1 MPRGRRFATVANMTC
16 EEFPI
21 RRKALVDWNR
31 LGEEGATFKEGSQP
45 GDGGNVI
52 SLSSILTA
60 SPQIR
65 DQSAVKEP
73 ARRTGADPVE
83 KRPLSIELGVS
94 AFVVSLAVLASFTV
108 GMALLLPAHII
119 DPRIELAL
127 SSVVAALVVGLAVS
141 TLAHVRL
148 RPLGLLTARAR
159 ELAALGRPER
169 LGVTA
174 DDDELSQLATSL
186 DQMLDEIR
194 KATDSERMSVEDAS
208 HELRTPIA
216 IARAELDLALRNG
229 VEGDI
234 ESALRSAIEELDR
247 AVGTATDLLV
257 EAQTGA
263 GAAESLRDV
272 SVQALAT
279 RAADVVRLRSP
290 RADVRM
296 SVTGSGQVSGDAAAL
311 ERCLV
316 NLIGNAAE
324 HCSTS
329 VEVNLV
335 SADDLVVTIDDDGPG
350 VPEALLPHFFERFAH
365 ANNGREDSFGLGTA
379 IAAEIVHAHGGTI
392 AVANRD
398 RGGAEITI
406 RLPTTSEAC

>member
-1 MPRGRRFATVANMTC
+1 
-16 EEFPI
+16 
-21 RRKALVDWNR
+21 L
-31 LGEEGATFKEGSQP
+31 
-45 GDGGNVI
+45 
-52 SLSSILTA
+52 
-60 SPQIR
+60 
-65 DQSAVKEP
+65 
-73 ARRTGADPVE
+73 
-83 KRPLSIELGVS
+83 RPLSE
-94 AFVVSLAVLASFTV
+94 
-108 GMALLLPAHII
+108 
-119 DPRIELAL
+119 
-127 SSVVAALVVGLAVS
+127 
-141 TLAHVRL
+141 
-148 RPLGLLTARAR
+148 LTARAR
-159 ELAALGRPER
+159 EVAALGRPER
-169 LGVTA
+169 LGVA
-174 DDDELSQLATSL
+174 AEDVELAQLATSL
-186 DQMLDEIR
+186 DQMLDELR
-194 KATDSERMSVEDAS
+194 KTTDRQQMSVEDAS

-229 VEGDI
+229 AEGDI

-247 AVGTATDLLV
+247 AVGTATDVLV
-257 EAQTGA
+257 EAQTRSGA
-263 GAAESLRDV
+263 VESLRDV
-272 SVQALAT
+272 SVQALAA

-290 RADVRM
+290 RADVQM

-324 HCSTS
+324 HCSTT

-365 ANNGREDSFGLGTA
+365 ANNGRRDSFGLGTA